1 MVETANIVETF
12 NIVETLI
19 TLAAILAGLAFLL
32 ALLRFMKG
40 PSAFDRVIAFD
51 VLTII
56 SITFIV
62 LSALIEDRGIYLDV
76 ALVYALLSFLGVIA
90 IARFLEGRF

>member
-1 MVETANIVETF
+1 MASF
-12 NIVETLI
+12 FI
-19 TLAAILAGLAFLL
+19 TLAAIIAGLAFLL
-32 ALLRFMKG
+32 ALARFVKG
-40 PSAFDRVIAFD
+40 PIAIDRVIAFD

-62 LSALIEDRGIYLDV
+62 LAALIEGRGVYLDV

-90 IARFLEGRF
+90 IARYLEGRF